1 MRVNMSR
8 EEECKRQGEWIGDVR
23 FSELGDV
30 ADGVEGLVDLQDNR
44 HV

>member
-8 EEECKRQGEWIGDVR
+8 GEECKRQGEWIGDVR

-30 ADGVEGLVDLQDNR
+30 ADGVEGLVYLRNDR